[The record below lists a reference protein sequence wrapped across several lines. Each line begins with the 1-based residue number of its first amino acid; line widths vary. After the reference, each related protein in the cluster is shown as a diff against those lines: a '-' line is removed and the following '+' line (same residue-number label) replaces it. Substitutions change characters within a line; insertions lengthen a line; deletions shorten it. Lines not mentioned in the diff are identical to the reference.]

1 MTPTHDATLGE
12 RVAEYRTR
20 RGLSQRELAAE
31 VGRSESWVSQVERDV
46 LSVDR
51 VPVLQALADA
61 LGVALRDLR
70 PDAAAAP
77 TADAERRGSDLD
89 ALRLALTGHPAPDV
103 VLGHH
108 GAATVDVGELTSRAA
123 QAWQL
128 THASAFGA
136 LNALLVDLLPDLE
149 RAWRRSKRQQR
160 EQLARL
166 LAHTY
171 QAASAAFAR
180 LDEADAAWVAADRSI
195 TVAELGGDPLGALA
209 GHFRMA
215 HAFITLQR
223 LDQAEHAATSGI
235 RALAEIAEQDDA
247 APEALSVYGALHL
260 ALAVTHGR
268 AGQRAAAREALSA
281 AREIARRLGSDRND
295 YETEF
300 GPTNVELHAIAVAV
314 DLGDAGEALDVAAS
328 VDAGRLSPER
338 QSRMWIDI
346 ARAHAQRRHVGEA
359 VKALLTAEEQAP
371 EQVHTHALARQLVR
385 DLVALAGRRAP
396 EELLEL
402 ARRSAAMP

>member
-1 MTPTHDATLGE
+1 MTPAHDATLGE

-46 LSVDR
+46 LRVDR

-61 LGVALRDLR
+61 LAVALRDLR
-70 PDAAAAP
+70 PDAAA
-77 TADAERRGSDLD
+77 TATTAGEGRASDLD
-89 ALRLALTGHPAPDV
+89 TLRLVLTGHPAPDV
-103 VLGHH
+103 VLGDHST
-108 GAATVDVGELTSRAA
+108 ATVDVGKLTSRAA
-123 QAWQL
+123 QAWEL
-128 THASAFGA
+128 THASAFSA
-136 LNALLVDLLPDLE
+136 LNALLVDLLPGLE

-160 EQLARL
+160 DQLARL
-166 LAHTY
+166 LADTY

-195 TVAELGGDPLGALA
+195 TVAEQGGDPLGALA

-215 HAFITLQR
+215 HAFITLKR

-235 RALAEIAEQDDA
+235 RALANITEQDDA

-260 ALAVTHGR
+260 ALAVTRGR
-268 AGQRAAAREALSA
+268 AGQRAAAREALST
-281 AREIARRLGSDRND
+281 AREVARRLGADRND

-314 DLGDAGEALDVAAS
+314 DLGDAGEALDVAAG
-328 VDAGRLSPER
+328 VDADQLSPER

-359 VKALLTAEEQAP
+359 VKALLAAEEHAP

>member
-1 MTPTHDATLGE
+1 VNPAPDATLGE
-12 RVAEYRTR
+12 RVAAYRTR

-46 LSVDR
+46 LQVER

-61 LGVALRDLR
+61 LGVAVADLR

-77 TADAERRGSDLD
+77 TAEAQRRGSDLD
-89 ALRLALTGHPAPDV
+89 ALRLVLTGHPAPGL
-103 VLGHH
+103 VLGSA
-108 GAATVDVGELTSRAA
+108 AATTADLPELSSRV
-123 QAWQL
+123 QRAWEL
-128 THASAFGA
+128 AHASAFDS

-149 RAWRRSKRQQR
+149 QAWRRSKRQQR
-160 EQLARL
+160 DQLARL
-166 LAHTY
+166 LADAY
-171 QAASAAFAR
+171 QAAAAAFAR

-209 GHFRMA
+209 GLFRMA

-223 LDQAEHAATSGI
+223 LDQAEHAATTGI
-235 RALAEIAEQDDA
+235 QALASVAEQDDA
-247 APEALSVYGALHL
+247 QPEALSVYGALHL
-260 ALAVTHGR
+260 VLAVAHGR
-268 AGQRAAAREALSA
+268 AGQRAATRESLAA
-281 AREIARRLGSDRND
+281 ARQIATRLGADRND

-314 DLGDAGEALDVAAS
+314 DLGDAGEALDIAAG
-328 VDAGRLSPER
+328 VDATRLSPER

-359 VKALLTAEEQAP
+359 IKALLAAEEQAP

-385 DLVALAGRRAP
+385 DLVAVAGRRAP
-396 EELLEL
+396 EELLDL